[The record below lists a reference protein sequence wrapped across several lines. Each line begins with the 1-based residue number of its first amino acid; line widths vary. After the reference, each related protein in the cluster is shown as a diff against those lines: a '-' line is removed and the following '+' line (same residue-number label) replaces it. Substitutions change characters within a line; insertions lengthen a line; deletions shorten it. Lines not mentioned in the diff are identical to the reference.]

1 MELLGVIGTGMRQLQ
16 EVQMKHMDKKDGP
29 ELVKPGISLL
39 PQLDPPGKDTSPVDI
54 QDWLEEVGSIM
65 GDLSDTSHEW
75 WAGVR
80 TMADDHYKKW
90 VTATPMEK
98 LTLALPKDSK
108 LEGGK
113 YGRVNARA
121 AGMILGAL
129 PTEVKSEMVTKKVTG
144 SSVSLVFK
152 LLTTYRP
159 GGEQEK
165 TLLLEQLTAPEGAST
180 PEAAVQALRK
190 WGRWFSRA
198 KDLTVAVPDP
208 VLMVKGLA
216 SIVASVLVKNQDV
229 WLRTTMMRSR
239 LQLDSNPTE
248 GTTLDFHKHLQAEME
263 LLCTATPSTAR
274 PAPRIKSAAT
284 HEAVSSPTTTPAP
297 KVKTE
302 TKEKL
307 CKWFA
312 RSDDGCRR
320 GAECQFQHDWGN
332 TAKTGRCLT
341 CSAVG
346 HQKKDCPTRK
356 QGDHPQQPSSTSSS
370 KGKGR
375 GEKGGVMSGTPAAP
389 TTTPATRSMATSS
402 SSEAPQPGP
411 EPSPTGSPSSAAKD
425 PPGDLQQI
433 LTDAHQM
440 LKTMMANSTAPTT
453 TTTTGA
459 PTYESIQRQLDEM
472 KLRALKVNTSVQKED
487 DARGAL
493 LDSGATHVLRP
504 AKDEQEHLSSKEVP
518 VVLAGDER
526 RLLRQTPAGSII
538 LKPSNGEEAQTII
551 PLGKLVESLGC
562 VMKWSRGGLTLK
574 HPKYGTIRTR
584 IRAGCPEI
592 ADSVQAARLIA
603 ELENRKLE
611 ELREKTADLRDR
623 LNAIRMMEAKN
634 EDWRQD
640 LAAYAQEGCVVDGL
654 QAIYKSPVFQ
664 GLPEDVLMG
673 MVPNVVATDKE
684 GWEYLKAL
692 PVSRRVR
699 KKLLRSKAWVVN
711 LYGDSSKI
719 NSSR

>member
-1 MELLGVIGTGMRQLQ
+1 
-16 EVQMKHMDKKDGP
+16 
-29 ELVKPGISLL
+29 
-39 PQLDPPGKDTSPVDI
+39 
-54 QDWLEEVGSIM
+54 
-65 GDLSDTSHEW
+65 
-75 WAGVR
+75 
-80 TMADDHYKKW
+80 
-90 VTATPMEK
+90 
-98 LTLALPKDSK
+98 
-108 LEGGK
+108 
-113 YGRVNARA
+113 
-121 AGMILGAL
+121 
-129 PTEVKSEMVTKKVTG
+129 
-144 SSVSLVFK
+144 
-152 LLTTYRP
+152 
-159 GGEQEK
+159 
-165 TLLLEQLTAPEGAST
+165 
-180 PEAAVQALRK
+180 
-190 WGRWFSRA
+190 
-198 KDLTVAVPDP
+198 
-208 VLMVKGLA
+208 
-216 SIVASVLVKNQDV
+216 
-229 WLRTTMMRSR
+229 
-239 LQLDSNPTE
+239 
-248 GTTLDFHKHLQAEME
+248 
-263 LLCTATPSTAR
+263 
-274 PAPRIKSAAT
+274 
-284 HEAVSSPTTTPAP
+284 
-297 KVKTE
+297 
-302 TKEKL
+302 
-307 CKWFA
+307 
-312 RSDDGCRR
+312 
-320 GAECQFQHDWGN
+320 
-332 TAKTGRCLT
+332 
-341 CSAVG
+341 
-346 HQKKDCPTRK
+346 
-356 QGDHPQQPSSTSSS
+356 
-370 KGKGR
+370 
-375 GEKGGVMSGTPAAP
+375 MSGTPAAP

-611 ELREKTADLRDR
+611 ELRERTADLRDR

-634 EDWRQD
+634 ED

-664 GLPEDVLMG
+664 GLPEDVPCGGDRQRGMG
-673 MVPNVVATDKE
+673 IPQ
-684 GWEYLKAL
+684 G
-692 PVSRRVR
+692 PPCI
-699 KKLLRSKAWVVN
+699 
-711 LYGDSSKI
+711 SSGEEEASTI
-719 NSSR
+719 QGVGG